1 MTKLEIDRKIVANLH
16 NLSLD
21 EKKSLLDY
29 SLLLINQ
36 KKKPKIK
43 PKTQNFAEFL
53 REFRKEVEAEPLDI
67 DTSVFDKDRK
77 SNVKSDK
84 KESSTS
90 AGEALKAFLKK
101 YENDPIDIDTSIFD
115 SYRKSVKIRD
125 FSFESI

>member
-16 NLSLD
+16 NLSL
-21 EKKSLLDY
+21 EERKSLLDY
-29 SLLLINQ
+29 SLLLVNQ
-36 KKKPKIK
+36 KRKSKIK
-43 PKTQNFAEFL
+43 NRTSFSSKLQGFL
-53 REFRKEVEAEPLDI
+53 KEVEAEPLDI

-115 SYRKSVKIRD
+115 SYRKSVKERD
-125 FSFESI
+125 FRWED

>member
-21 EKKSLLDY
+21 ERKSLLDY

-67 DTSVFDKDRK
+67 DTS
-77 SNVKSDK
+77 
-84 KESSTS
+84 
-90 AGEALKAFLKK
+90 
-101 YENDPIDIDTSIFD
+101 IFD
-115 SYRKSVKIRD
+115 SYRKSVKTRD
-125 FSFESI
+125 FKWED

>member
-1 MTKLEIDRKIVANLH
+1 MQLSEIDRKVVSNLH

-21 EKKSLLDY
+21 EQKSILEL
-29 SLLLINQ
+29 SLILIKNRQ
-36 KKKPKIK
+36 KHKIETS
-43 PKTQNFAEFL
+43 TQSFAEFL

-67 DTSVFDKDRK
+67 DTSIFDKDRK

-115 SYRKSVKIRD
+115 SYRKSVKERD
-125 FSFESI
+125 FRWED

>member
-21 EKKSLLDY
+21 ERKSLLEY
-29 SLLLINQ
+29 SLLLVNQ

-67 DTSVFDKDRK
+67 DTS
-77 SNVKSDK
+77 
-84 KESSTS
+84 
-90 AGEALKAFLKK
+90 
-101 YENDPIDIDTSIFD
+101 IFD
-115 SYRKSVKIRD
+115 SYRKSVKTRD
-125 FSFESI
+125 FKWED